1 MMRLKKGSFI
11 FSFALAALL
20 VVGQAAFAEGAEN
33 NGVGFS
39 ANGNNMMGNMDGNGM
54 MNMMNGNGMMN
65 MMNGNGMTKM
75 MENGN
80 MSSMMNAMNSPQG
93 EKMIEACGDFMESQ
107 EGNVEKSNTSK

>member
-1 MMRLKKGSFI
+1 MRLKKGSFI

-54 MNMMNGNGMMN
+54 MNMMNGNGM
-65 MMNGNGMTKM
+65 TKM

>member
-1 MMRLKKGSFI
+1 MRLKKGSFI

-39 ANGNNMMGNMDGNGM
+39 ANGNNMMGNMDGNS
-54 MNMMNGNGMMN
+54 MMN

-93 EKMIEACGDFMESQ
+93 EKMIEACGNFMESQ

>member
-1 MMRLKKGSFI
+1 MRLKKGSFI

-33 NGVGFS
+33 NGVGVS
-39 ANGNNMMGNMDGNGM
+39 ANGNNMMGNMD
-54 MNMMNGNGMMN
+54 GNGMMN

-93 EKMIEACGDFMESQ
+93 EKMIEACGDIMEFP

>member
-1 MMRLKKGSFI
+1 MRLKKGSFI

-20 VVGQAAFAEGAEN
+20 VVGQAAFAEGAED

-39 ANGNNMMGNMDGNGM
+39 ANGNNMMGNMD
-54 MNMMNGNGMMN
+54 GNGMMN

-80 MSSMMNAMNSPQG
+80 MSSMMNAMNSPQR
-93 EKMIEACGDFMESQ
+93 EKMIEACGNFMESQ